1 MRHFV
6 IACSVLFATPLLAQS
21 TVDRVFG
28 PDAPCFSRT
37 YDAAHLDAHPAQ
49 QVTMIVIRADTEDM
63 AHDATDDRLL
73 LVDVITRD
81 HTFPYSGIGYCA
93 ATSTGLECLLEGD
106 AGRFTL
112 TQQDGRLRLDV
123 GRDGLIFEG
132 ETDFLTL
139 QGDQGDDRVFLLDA
153 GICG

>member
-6 IACSVLFATPLLAQS
+6 FACSVLFATPVLAQS

-28 PDAPCFSRT
+28 PGAPCFSRT
-37 YDAAHLDAHPAQ
+37 YDAAHMDAHPAQ
-49 QVTMIVIRADTEDM
+49 QVTMIVISADTEDM
-63 AHDATDDRLL
+63 AHDTTDDRLL

-81 HTFPYSGIGYCA
+81 HKVPYSGIGYCA
-93 ATSTGLECLLEGD
+93 ATSTGLACLLEGD

-112 TQQDGRLRLDV
+112 TGQDGRLRLDV
-123 GRDGLIFEG
+123 GKDGLIFEG